1 MSGYLEGLLV
11 LLAINTVFAYGAYLP
26 LAAGQLN
33 IGLAGF
39 AAIGA
44 YGSAYVSNKFAVS
57 PIAAIPIG
65 AVLSGLVALT
75 VAVPVL
81 RTRGIYLAL
90 ATFALGQ
97 ITRAAILNLEIIGGA
112 AGYPVTSFID
122 LPIILAFTIGVVAF
136 VSVLFG
142 TRFGIAVRAVE
153 DDERVADLMGVGVR
167 SIQVAAFTLGAGIA
181 GIGGGLY
188 AHHFSYIE
196 AQYFNVGL
204 SITIVLYVLL
214 GGTQTA
220 WGPFIG
226 ATIFT
231 LLPELLRES
240 SSLRYVVFAAS
251 VIVLMA
257 LRPQGLLTRGQ
268 LGFLLDWRQRHAA
281 RDAGSLAEPAA

>member
-1 MSGYLEGLLV
+1 MSGYFEGLLV
-11 LLAINTVFAYGAYLP
+11 LLAVNTVFAYSAYLP

-44 YGSAYVSNKFAVS
+44 YGSAYASNQFAIN
-57 PIAAIPIG
+57 PLLAIPLG
-65 AVLSGLVALT
+65 AGLSGLIALV

-97 ITRAAILNLEIIGGA
+97 ITRAAILNLEVIGGA
-112 AGYPVTSFID
+112 AGYPVSSFI
-122 LPIILAFTIGVVAF
+122 PWPVVVGFAIGVAAF
-136 VSVLFG
+136 VILLFS
-142 TRFGIAVRAVE
+142 TRFGVAVRAVH
-153 DDERVADLMGVGVR
+153 DDERVADLMGIGVR
-167 SIQVAAFTLGAGIA
+167 GFQVAAFALGAVIA

-214 GGTQTA
+214 GGTQTT
-220 WGPFIG
+220 WGPFVG
-226 ATIFT
+226 AAIFT
-231 LLPELLRES
+231 GLPELLRES
-240 SSLRYVVFAAS
+240 SNLRYTVFAAG

-257 LRPQGLLTRGQ
+257 LRPQGLVTRGQ
-268 LGFLLDWRQRHAA
+268 WQHLFGWRQRQAML
-281 RDAGSLAEPAA
+281 DAERLAEPRA

>member
-11 LLAINTVFAYGAYLP
+11 LLAINVVFAYGAYLP

-33 IGLAGF
+33 VGLAGF

-44 YGSAYVSNKFAVS
+44 YCSAYLSNQFAIH
-57 PIAAIPIG
+57 PLLAIPLG
-65 AVLSGLVALT
+65 AILSGLIALV

-81 RTRGIYLAL
+81 RTSGIYLAL

-97 ITRAAILNLEIIGGA
+97 ITRAAILNLEFIGGA
-112 AGYPVTSFID
+112 AGYPVKAFIQW
-122 LPIILAFTIGVVAF
+122 PVIVAF
-136 VSVLFG
+136 ALGVAIFVSLLFG
-142 TRFGIAVRAVE
+142 TRFGIAVRAVR
-153 DDERVADLMGVGVR
+153 DDERVADLMGLGVR
-167 SIQVAAFTLGAGIA
+167 GFQIAAFSLGAMIA

-214 GGTQTA
+214 GGTQTTI
-220 WGPFIG
+220 GPLIG

-240 SSLRYVVFAAS
+240 ATMRYVAFAAA

-257 LRPQGLLTRGQ
+257 LRPQGLLTRGELRQ
-268 LGFLLDWRQRHAA
+268 LLAWRRTPA
-281 RDAGSLAEPAA
+281 RDANSLARGIA

>member
-1 MSGYLEGLLV
+1 MSGYFEGLLV
-11 LLAINTVFAYGAYLP
+11 LLAVNTVFAYSAYLP

-44 YGSAYVSNKFAVS
+44 YGSAYASNQFAIN
-57 PIAAIPIG
+57 PLLAIPLG
-65 AVLSGLVALT
+65 AVLSGLVALV

-97 ITRAAILNLEIIGGA
+97 ITRAAILNLDVIGGA
-112 AGYPVTSFID
+112 AGYPVSSFI
-122 LPIILAFTIGVVAF
+122 PWPVVVGFAIGVAAF
-136 VSVLFG
+136 VTLLFG
-142 TRFGIAVRAVE
+142 TRFGVAVRAVH

-167 SIQVAAFTLGAGIA
+167 GFQVAAFALGAVIA

-220 WGPFIG
+220 RGPFVG
-226 ATIFT
+226 AAIFT
-231 LLPELLRES
+231 GLPELLRES
-240 SSLRYVVFAAS
+240 SNLRYTVFAAG

-257 LRPQGLLTRGQ
+257 LRPQGLVTRGQ
-268 LGFLLDWRQRHAA
+268 WRRLFGWRQRPAML
-281 RDAGSLAEPAA
+281 DAGSMAEPTA